1 MNLIEDAIATLG
13 IPGSIAVVILIL
25 FAVLQ
30 LIGEYLEAIGKVV
43 PTILKVRKIFIEK
56 KRKSRETEQ
65 TLIEVKS
72 LLKEVNGHYDP
83 ASIAKRDAWMAWVN
97 ARAEVYDDTIIKYKD
112 AIDTLTAALDNNTEM
127 TQKMFVENS
136 RDRIIDFASKVSNP
150 VCYVSREEFNR
161 IFKVYEK
168 YEQFLQEH
176 DMTNGEVELNY
187 QIIQEA
193 YKHFC
198 AEHKFTEEMWLNK
211 K

>member
-1 MNLIEDAIATLG
+1 MKVIEEAIATLG
-13 IPGSIAVVILIL
+13 IPGSIAVVMLIL

-30 LIGEYLEAIGKVV
+30 LIGEFLEAIGKVA
-43 PTILKVRKIFIEK
+43 PTALKVRKILIEK
-56 KRKSRETEQ
+56 KRKARETQQ
-65 TLIEVKS
+65 TLNEVRA
-72 LLKEVNGHYDP
+72 LLQEVSGHLDP

-97 ARAEVYDDTIIKYKD
+97 QRAEVYDNTIVEYRN
-112 AIDTLTAALDNNTEM
+112 AIDTVAAALNNNTKM
-127 TQKMFVENS
+127 TEKMFVENS

-161 IFKVYEK
+161 IFKVYEQ
-168 YEQFLQEH
+168 YEEFLREH

-187 QIIQEA
+187 QIITEA

-211 K
+211 